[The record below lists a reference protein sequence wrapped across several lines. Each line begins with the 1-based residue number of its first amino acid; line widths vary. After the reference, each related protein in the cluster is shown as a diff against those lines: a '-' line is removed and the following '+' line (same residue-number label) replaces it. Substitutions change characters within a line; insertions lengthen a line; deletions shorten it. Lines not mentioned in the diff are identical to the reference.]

1 MSTDAKRAGNA
12 RYLATQK
19 TITVRTRPE
28 NAERL
33 QIAAAAAGESEMEKP
48 RQGFRGLWNIS
59 FGFLGIQIGFALQNS
74 NMSRVFQNNTP
85 PQRGGVGY
93 SIDKKLR
100 RRMKEKKIAQGHKAD
115 DQEQRQDYII
125 PY

>member
-33 QIAAAAAGESEMEKP
+33 QIAAAAAGESVNSYILQACKERMERDARKSNES
-48 RQGFRGLWNIS
+48 RIGLK
-59 FGFLGIQIGFALQNS
+59 
-74 NMSRVFQNNTP
+74 V
-85 PQRGGVGY
+85 
-93 SIDKKLR
+93 
-100 RRMKEKKIAQGHKAD
+100 E
-115 DQEQRQDYII
+115 
-125 PY
+125 

>member
-33 QIAAAAAGESEMEKP
+33 QIAAAAAGESV
-48 RQGFRGLWNIS
+48 IS
-59 FGFLGIQIGFALQNS
+59 IHALLAESDSKSAQNS
-74 NMSRVFQNNTP
+74 
-85 PQRGGVGY
+85 GAL
-93 SIDKKLR
+93 LR
-100 RRMKEKKIAQGHKAD
+100 I
-115 DQEQRQDYII
+115 
-125 PY
+125 